1 MLRDPVYSGASIFNS
16 SQNGGTEIVV
26 AVPAIIEKTEFEAAQ
41 RILTDRNPRK
51 TAPRVVAGPILLTGL
66 AKCPHCESAMT
77 MRTGK
82 RGAYKYYACS
92 NKMRTG
98 VTSCKGRSV
107 PMSDLDALIIQ
118 TVEKELGSVGAVK
131 EIIAPLTDRRN
142 QSLKKLDEIL
152 NERETEVIS
161 TKRVLDNIYQL
172 VQEGLVDAS
181 NPDFKKR
188 FSLAKANFEK
198 ACAQRDQVTAEL
210 APEDK
215 VDHTKISDF
224 VDALTEALQGDA
236 IPTKKGYLRTLINE
250 IVVGEECIT
259 ISGQRS
265 NFENAIKKGR
275 LAPSWVPTFVREW
288 RRRWDSNPRY
298 ALTHAGFQDRC
309 IRPLCHSSAA
319 QTA

>member
-1 MLRDPVYSGASIFNS
+1 
-16 SQNGGTEIVV
+16 
-26 AVPAIIEKTEFEAAQ
+26 
-41 RILTDRNPRK
+41 
-51 TAPRVVAGPILLTGL
+51 
-66 AKCPHCESAMT
+66 
-77 MRTGK
+77 
-82 RGAYKYYACS
+82 
-92 NKMRTG
+92 
-98 VTSCKGRSV
+98 
-107 PMSDLDALIIQ
+107 MSDLDALIIQ